1 MSLLRVGSSCTTW
14 RVAIATIAKMFLYV
28 TDVLCNINLLTVSL
42 CLFVSCL
49 EGPALVLHTHLHSA
63 ALNSAVGALV
73 RLQNEIHADKVLHQF
88 IKPILYL
95 SCEQDLGDFFSP
107 KLHPIWLC
115 NQR

>member
-1 MSLLRVGSSCTTW
+1 M
-14 RVAIATIAKMFLYV
+14 
-28 TDVLCNINLLTVSL
+28 SL